1 MTNLKLGKSQ
11 IFSIRK
17 YKNLEK
23 LINDYYQQTKD
34 SVHII
39 YCAIAI
45 SVRNGLSASDFSF
58 VAKDLIRS
66 LFLENEE
73 VRTIPLSCVYFRDY
87 FNESEWTTVVNRLF
101 NSQEEFEQLT
111 ESTRAYIEDLR
122 PLLISGENP
131 TKKKTNMLSYF
142 KDGNGKRHSWSLSN
156 VNPNITKDQHYAL
169 LSILGTLNIFEK
181 DGVRRFVE
189 PIYADFLTYESGFDR
204 RNEEEAADLREK
216 AGKLLPI
223 TTQSA
228 PVEENTVTQDPSNQ
242 EVPLTHGL
250 HDSINE
256 RDANAK
262 RDFLLKE
269 FDPSSV
275 SQEEL
280 PDLAMKAILEGK
292 SLRDMQL
299 EQEKQK
305 EQVQTQTPSVKK
317 TLTREER
324 IKQLQELR
332 RGKKHQNK
340 RRGKKRK

>member
-1 MTNLKLGKSQ
+1 
-11 IFSIRK
+11 
-17 YKNLEK
+17 
-23 LINDYYQQTKD
+23 
-34 SVHII
+34 
-39 YCAIAI
+39 
-45 SVRNGLSASDFSF
+45 
-58 VAKDLIRS
+58 
-66 LFLENEE
+66 
-73 VRTIPLSCVYFRDY
+73 
-87 FNESEWTTVVNRLF
+87 
-101 NSQEEFEQLT
+101 
-111 ESTRAYIEDLR
+111 
-122 PLLISGENP
+122 
-131 TKKKTNMLSYF
+131 
-142 KDGNGKRHSWSLSN
+142 
-156 VNPNITKDQHYAL
+156 
-169 LSILGTLNIFEK
+169 ILGTLNIFEK